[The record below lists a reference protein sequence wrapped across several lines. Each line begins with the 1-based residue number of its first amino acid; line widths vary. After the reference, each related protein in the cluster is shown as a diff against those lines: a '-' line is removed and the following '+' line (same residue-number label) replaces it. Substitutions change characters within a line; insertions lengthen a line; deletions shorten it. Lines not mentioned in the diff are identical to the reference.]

1 MKSSKSYKAAVCVC
15 VLAWAVT
22 GLLSCSEDEQFTPSP
37 GEALRFSRDT
47 VSFDT
52 IFTDIGS
59 ATKVFKIYNPNSKG
73 VRLPSVRLGSGGESG
88 FRINLDGDHNTQF
101 TDVEIYSKDSI
112 YCFVEVT
119 VDPNDSD
126 SPTLITDSILF
137 TLENGLTQKVM
148 LEAYGQDIVVMDGV
162 VIENDTTWESVRP
175 VVVRDSLVI
184 APNATLTIAAGTTV
198 CFHKGAGLDVYG
210 TLKAE
215 GTQGKP
221 VTLRGDRTD
230 KLFTYLPYDRL
241 DAQWEGI
248 RIRPESHGNTFNYC
262 DIHGGNYGIIADNDS
277 LSDGVKCTV
286 SNSIIHNVAGDCIF
300 LQSTTASL
308 SNTQISNAGG
318 NCVTVI
324 GGNTRFVH
332 CTVAQFYPWNATHG
346 SALYFANVYDKKEY
360 PLELIEFVNCII
372 TGASSDEVYGS
383 KMQDSDAAFNY
394 RFYNSLVNTVT
405 TEDDGQ
411 YFTGCKFDREEEG
424 SESSADSGEQTV
436 VRGGNFRTIDN
447 SVYYYDFRLDSLS
460 TARGLGDGSLTPED
474 CRTDMN
480 GYKRPADSPD
490 AGCYQFED
498 KSTGPILRI
507 CRNI

>member
-1 MKSSKSYKAAVCVC
+1 MRLRKSYKVTIFAYII
-15 VLAWAVT
+15 AWAMV
-22 GLLSCSEDEQFTPSP
+22 GILSCNEDEQFTSSPS
-37 GEALRFSRDT
+37 EALRFSSDT
-47 VSFDT
+47 ISFDT

-73 VRLPSVRLGSGGESG
+73 VRLASVRLGSDGESG
-88 FRINLDGDHNTQF
+88 FRINLDGNYNTLF
-101 TDVEIYSKDSI
+101 TDVEIYHNDSM

-126 SPTLITDSILF
+126 SPTLITDSILL
-137 TLENGLTQKVM
+137 TLGNGKTQKVM
-148 LEAYGQDIVVMDGV
+148 LEAYGQDIIVMNGQ
-162 VIENDTTWESVRP
+162 VITSDTTWTSARP
-175 VVVRDSLVI
+175 IVVRDSLVV
-184 APNATLTIAAGTTV
+184 AQDATLTITAGTTI
-198 CFHKGAGLDVYG
+198 CFHKGSGLDVYG
-210 TLKAE
+210 TLKVDGA
-215 GTQGKP
+215 QGKQ

-248 RIRPESHGNTFNYC
+248 HIHPESHDNTFNYC

-286 SNSIIHNVAGDCIF
+286 SNSIIHNVAGDGI
-300 LQSTTASL
+300 LLHSTKASL

-324 GGNTRFVH
+324 GGTTRFVH
-332 CTVAQFYPWNATHG
+332 CTLAQFYPWNATHG

-372 TGASSDEVYGS
+372 TGKSSDEVYGS

-405 TEDDGQ
+405 TEDDEQ
-411 YFTGCKFDREEEG
+411 YFIGCKFDRDDSG
-424 SESSADSGEQTV
+424 SESSSSSDDKAVIREA
-436 VRGGNFRTIDN
+436 NFRTIDN

-460 TARGLGDGSLTPED
+460 SARGLGDGTRTPDD

-480 GYKRPADSPD
+480 GTERPASNPD

-507 CRNI
+507 